1 MAAGAK
7 ASWLAVPQDVLRD
20 LARNASK
27 ALPDFAEKEPATG
40 VK

>member
-1 MAAGAK
+1 MADDVLTQ
-7 ASWLAVPQDVLRD
+7 SVPISEKTLRD

-27 ALPDFAEKEPATG
+27 ALPNFAEKEPAIG